1 MDKHWILSE
10 QEEALMPSTRAR
22 LTWTA
27 LPAIGFLSFCLGC
40 STAPAQTADL
50 VLHGGKVVTV
60 DETVPE
66 GEALAVLDGRILAV
80 GSDAEIQSYIG
91 EGTQVIDL
99 GGQLAIPGFIDS
111 HVHFSGIGSAQLQL
125 NLMDVANWDEI
136 VDMVAAAVAEAE
148 PGELI
153 TGRGWHQEKW
163 DRVPE
168 PNVDGLP
175 LHHSL
180 SAVSPDNPVILGH
193 ASGHATYANA
203 KAMEMAG
210 IDEDTPDPRGGEIVR
225 DAEGNPIGV
234 FREYAGRL
242 LEPARANAREVEPRE
257 LIELADQEVLS
268 KGITSVHDAGVS
280 FETIDLYKE
289 MIDEGALGVRMNAM
303 IRRPNDELRA
313 RFPEYKTDNYGDH
326 RLRVS
331 TIKIS
336 IDGAL
341 GPHGAWLLEPYEDL
355 PSSSGLNTAPVP
367 DVEEAARVAAE
378 LGLQLA
384 VHAIGDRANRESLD
398 IMEATFAEF
407 PGNEE
412 RRWRIEHSQH
422 LHPDDI
428 PRFAEMGVI
437 PSMQGIHCTSD
448 APYVLERL
456 GEQRAEEGAYV
467 WQKLMAHGSRIPNG
481 TDAPVEDVDPIA
493 GYYATVS
500 RALKDG
506 SVFFPDQRMSRME
519 ALESYTINGAYT
531 SFEEDI
537 KGTLTPGKLADITVL
552 SKDILTIP
560 EEEIPTTEVV
570 YTIVGGEVKYQRGG

>member
-1 MDKHWILSE
+1 
-10 QEEALMPSTRAR
+10 MPSTFLR
-22 LTWTA
+22 LSRSAGLFTI
-27 LPAIGFLSFCLGC
+27 LPALWVGC
-40 STAPAQTADL
+40 SSPSGDAADL
-50 VLHGGKVVTV
+50 VLHHGTVVTV
-60 DETVPE
+60 DAGVPN
-66 GEALAVLDGRILAV
+66 GEALAVRDGRIVAV
-80 GSDAEIQSYIG
+80 GSDAEIDAFIG
-91 EGTQVIDL
+91 SSTEVIDL
-99 GGQLAIPGFIDS
+99 EGQLAIPGFIDS
-111 HVHFSGIGSAQLQL
+111 HVHFSGIGTSKLQL
-125 NLMDVANWDEI
+125 NLMNVANWDEV

-153 TGRGWHQEKW
+153 SGRGWHQEKW

-175 LHHSL
+175 FHHAL

-203 KAMEMAG
+203 LAMEMSG
-210 IDEDTPDPRGGEIVR
+210 IDSSTPDPHGGEIVR
-225 DAEGNPIGV
+225 DPDGNPIGV

-242 LEPARANAREVEPRE
+242 LAPAQANAAPPDPREVMR
-257 LIELADQEVLS
+257 LADQEVLS
-268 KGITSVHDAGVS
+268 KGITSVHDAGVG
-280 FETIDLYKE
+280 FGTIDLYKE
-289 MIDEGALGVRMNAM
+289 MIDDGELGVRMNAM
-303 IRRPNDELRA
+303 IRRGNDELRA

-326 RLRVS
+326 NLRVS

-398 IMEATFAEF
+398 IMETTFQEF
-407 PGNEE
+407 GGISD
-412 RRWRIEHSQH
+412 RRWRVEHSQH

-428 PRFAEMGVI
+428 GRFAELGVI

-456 GEQRAEEGAYV
+456 GEERAEEGAYV
-467 WQKLMAHGSRIPNG
+467 WQKLMAEGSVIPNG
-481 TDAPVEDVDPIA
+481 TDAPVEDVSA
-493 GYYATVS
+493 LASYYSTVS
-500 RALKDG
+500 RVLNDG
-506 SVFFPDQRMSRME
+506 SVFFPAQRMSRIE
-519 ALESYTINGAYT
+519 ALESYTINGAYA

-560 EEEIPTTEVV
+560 EEEIPSTEVV
-570 YTIVGGEVKYQRGG
+570 YTIVGGEVKYRRGMNQGRN